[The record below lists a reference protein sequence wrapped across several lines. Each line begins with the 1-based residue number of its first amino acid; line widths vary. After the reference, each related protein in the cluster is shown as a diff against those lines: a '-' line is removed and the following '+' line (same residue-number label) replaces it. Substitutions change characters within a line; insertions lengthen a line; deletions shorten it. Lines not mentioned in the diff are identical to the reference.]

1 MQFEHESGHRD
12 GELDV
17 CNTGTCSGLPASARR
32 APVKLLYGTRNAT
45 ARAIA
50 MRVLVIGGVP
60 AARGGLCLA
69 HPVPSEPVERNDWP
83 LQSTLIRPQSQDQRP
98 RGETWFELVALVG
111 DYAQM
116 LEIVVTSTKISPALQ
131 ARVAQAQSSA
141 QMSIA
146 TQLGLLS
153 ALVGF
158 RAEVRIQAE
167 RAVGVERVASNS
179 QGRCVGRVVRDHLA
193 ARDIHNR

>member
-1 MQFEHESGHRD
+1 
-12 GELDV
+12 
-17 CNTGTCSGLPASARR
+17 
-32 APVKLLYGTRNAT
+32 
-45 ARAIA
+45 

-116 LEIVVTSTKISPALQ
+116 LEIVVRLTKISPALQARVAQ